1 MLSVSERSRS
11 SISGD
16 TPACFTFRGAGR
28 VVTAQAACSAVD
40 QGTVDTL
47 EARLSKAFS
56 ALPADIVIGGALPF
70 DKRRTDCL
78 WAAPQTTHSAG
89 SHNTGGDQ
97 EKPLLAP
104 RAEPPVPVFADA
116 VAEAIRI
123 MEHEEGSPDAL
134 RKIVLARTLTLESKH
149 PFQSE
154 AILSRLMNDPAVTTY
169 QIRLPQHESDPHGR
183 YLIGATPELLV
194 GKQGLRVSSYPLAGS
209 ARRHEDPVTD
219 SEAAGS
225 LARSEKDKREH
236 AMVVEY
242 ILDILAPYC
251 RQLTRPDGP
260 GLTSTRSMWH
270 LGTRIEGEL
279 KQAEVSSAVL
289 AAKLHPTPAVCGVP
303 LNRAAQLIKQLEPV
317 DRNFYAGAAGWC
329 DQSGDGAWYVAIR
342 CAEICGRHAR
352 LFAGA
357 GIVPGSDPISE
368 SAETG
373 AKFGAMLAAL
383 GLPPLAGLSG
393 TGQA

>member
-1 MLSVSERSRS
+1 V
-11 SISGD
+11 
-16 TPACFTFRGAGR
+16 A
-28 VVTAQAACSAVD
+28 
-40 QGTVDTL
+40 QGTVETL
-47 EARLSKAFS
+47 ESRLNKAFS
-56 ALPADIVIGGALPF
+56 DVSDDVVIGGALPF

-78 WAAPQTTHSAG
+78 WAAPQTTCAAG
-89 SHNTGGDQ
+89 SSSEDGTQD
-97 EKPLLAP
+97 EPLLAP

-116 VAEAIRI
+116 VAEAVRI
-123 MEHEEGSPDAL
+123 MKDEEGSPDAL
-134 RKIVLARTLTLESKH
+134 RKIVLARTLTLEAKH
-149 PFQSE
+149 PFRSE

-169 QIRLPQHESDPHGR
+169 QIRLPQGEGDPHGR
-183 YLIGATPELLV
+183 YLIGATPELLI

-209 ARRHEDPVTD
+209 ARRHQNPVMD
-219 SEAAGS
+219 SDAAGA

-242 ILDILAPYC
+242 ILDVLTPYC
-251 RQLTRPDGP
+251 RQLTRPTGP

-270 LGTRIEGEL
+270 LGTPIEGEL
-279 KQAEVSSAVL
+279 RHDDISSAVL

-329 DQSGDGAWYVAIR
+329 DPRGDGAWYVAIR

-357 GIVPGSDPISE
+357 GVVPGSDPISE

-383 GLPPLAGLSG
+383 GLPPLAGLTG
-393 TGQA
+393 TGQAGQKE